1 MAHSQTLQIPFPEF
15 TSSSP
20 TIQDSS
26 QKLQYE
32 HKKSQFSC
40 YSHKKLVPL
49 QPINCSTTF
58 MPNSVNSCS
67 TIILSKNNS
76 MMASMLNYNLQS
88 HQALPHTLSKT
99 IRVVDLFAGV
109 GGIRLGF
116 AEAAKEFGINAECV
130 FSCEIDDWAC
140 KTYRKNFPND
150 KYDPK
155 CDITAVDAKAIPDFD
170 VLLAGFP
177 CQAFSIAGKRGGF
190 EDTRGTLF
198 FDVARII
205 KEKQPKVFLLEN
217 VKGLTNHRSGKTLQV
232 ILNTL
237 REDLGYTVFYKV
249 LNAKEYGVAQLRER
263 IYIVGFKNGGKDFN
277 YPLPLPQEERKV
289 IRDIIEEKP
298 VDARYYLSTSYLAAL
313 KAHKARHQALG
324 HGFGYEVRDLD
335 EVAGTIVCGG
345 MGKERNL
352 IVDTRQTD
360 FTVRTHIKG
369 EYNKEG
375 LRKMTPLEWERLQGF
390 PDNWTAGIADVHR
403 YKQMGNSVAVP
414 VIKAVSKHIIEEML
428 NSMYINEEYS

>member
-1 MAHSQTLQIPFPEF
+1 MNTAQTLLIPFEEF
-15 TSSSP
+15 APP
-20 TIQDSS
+20 TTPSKMKPQQIQLKACISA
-26 QKLQYE
+26 
-32 HKKSQFSC
+32 KKI
-40 YSHKKLVPL
+40 VPL
-49 QPINCSTTF
+49 QPINNCIVL
-58 MPNSVNSCS
+58 MPNSFN
-67 TIILSKNNS
+67 TISPVVLPNDGNMIAALVSSMNMEDTEHYTNLNN
-76 MMASMLNYNLQS
+76 
-88 HQALPHTLSKT
+88 T

-116 AEAAKEFGINAECV
+116 TQAAKEFGMNTECV
-130 FSCEIDDWAC
+130 FSSEIDEWAC

-150 KYDPK
+150 NHDPK
-155 CDITAVDAKAIPDFD
+155 CDITTVDAKSLPDFD

-190 EDTRGTLF
+190 DDTRGTLF

-205 KEKQPKVFLLEN
+205 KEKQPKAFLLEN

-263 IYIVGFKNGGKDFN
+263 IYIVGFKNAGDSFD

-289 IRDIIEEKP
+289 IRDIIEENP

-324 HGFGYEVRDLD
+324 HGFGYEIRDLD

-414 VIKAVSKHIIEEML
+414 VIQAVSENIIKQL
-428 NSMYINEEYS
+428 LTTAANG

>member
-1 MAHSQTLQIPFPEF
+1 MNTAQTLLIPFEEF
-15 TSSSP
+15 APP
-20 TIQDSS
+20 TTPSKMKPQQIQLKACISA
-26 QKLQYE
+26 
-32 HKKSQFSC
+32 KKI
-40 YSHKKLVPL
+40 VPL
-49 QPINCSTTF
+49 QPINNCIVL
-58 MPNSVNSCS
+58 MPNSFN
-67 TIILSKNNS
+67 TISPVVLPNDGNMIAALVSSINMEDTEHYTNLNN
-76 MMASMLNYNLQS
+76 
-88 HQALPHTLSKT
+88 T

-116 AEAAKEFGINAECV
+116 TQAAKEFGMNTECV
-130 FSCEIDDWAC
+130 FSSEIDEWAC

-150 KYDPK
+150 NHDPK
-155 CDITAVDAKAIPDFD
+155 CDITTVDAKSLPDFD

-190 EDTRGTLF
+190 DDTRGTLF

-205 KEKQPKVFLLEN
+205 KEKQPKAFLLEN

-263 IYIVGFKNGGKDFN
+263 IYIVGFKNAGDSFD

-289 IRDIIEEKP
+289 IRDIIEENP

-390 PDNWTAGIADVHR
+390 PDNWTAVQLSG
-403 YKQMGNSVAVP
+403 KP
-414 VIKAVSKHIIEEML
+414 
-428 NSMYINEEYS
+428 

>member
-1 MAHSQTLQIPFPEF
+1 MNTAQTLLIPFEDFTTLSTPSRIKPQQIP
-15 TSSSP
+15 TKSCIS
-20 TIQDSS
+20 T
-26 QKLQYE
+26 
-32 HKKSQFSC
+32 KKV
-40 YSHKKLVPL
+40 VPL
-49 QPINCSTTF
+49 QPINSCIVH
-58 MPNSVNSCS
+58 MPNSLNSIS
-67 TIILSKNNS
+67 PVVLPNRSSVLAALVSSINVDNKEHNNT
-76 MMASMLNYNLQS
+76 MNN
-88 HQALPHTLSKT
+88 T

-116 AEAAKEFGINAECV
+116 AQAAKEFGMNTECV

-150 KYDPK
+150 NHDPK
-155 CDITAVDAKAIPDFD
+155 CDITAVDANKMPDFD

-190 EDTRGTLF
+190 DDTRGTLF

-205 KEKQPKVFLLEN
+205 KEKQPKAFLLEN
-217 VKGLTNHRSGKTLQV
+217 VKGLTNHRSGQTLQV

-263 IYIVGFKNGGKDFN
+263 IYIVGFKNGGEGFD
-277 YPLPLPQEERKV
+277 YPLPLPQEQRKV
-289 IRDIIEEKP
+289 IRDIIEENP

-324 HGFGYEVRDLD
+324 HGFGYEVRSLD
-335 EVAGTIVCGG
+335 EVAGTLVCGG

-352 IVDTRQTD
+352 IVDARQTD
-360 FTVRTHIKG
+360 LTVRTHIKG

-414 VIKAVSKHIIEEML
+414 VIQAVSENIIKQL
-428 NSMYINEEYS
+428 LANTANG

>member
-1 MAHSQTLQIPFPEF
+1 MATAQLLQIPFAEF
-15 TSSSP
+15 IGVAP
-20 TIQDSS
+20 TNVETA
-26 QKLQYE
+26 QKNQKSCISA
-32 HKKSQFSC
+32 KKI
-40 YSHKKLVPL
+40 VPL
-49 QPINCSTTF
+49 QPINNCIVL
-58 MPNSVNSCS
+58 MPNSFN
-67 TIILSKNNS
+67 TISPVVLPNNGNMIAALVSS
-76 MMASMLNYNLQS
+76 MNMEDIEHYTNMNN
-88 HQALPHTLSKT
+88 T

-116 AEAAKEFGINAECV
+116 AQAAKEFGMNTECV
-130 FSCEIDDWAC
+130 FSSEIDEWAC

-150 KYDPK
+150 NHDPK
-155 CDITAVDAKAIPDFD
+155 CDITTVDAKILPEFD

-190 EDTRGTLF
+190 DDTRGTLF

-205 KEKQPKVFLLEN
+205 KEKQPKAFLLEN

-263 IYIVGFKNGGKDFN
+263 IYIVGFKNAGDSFD

-289 IRDIIEEKP
+289 IRDIIEENP

-324 HGFGYEVRDLD
+324 HGFGYEVRSLD
-335 EVAGTIVCGG
+335 DVAGTIVCGG

-352 IVDTRQTD
+352 IVDERQTD

-414 VIKAVSKHIIEEML
+414 VIQAVSENIIKQL
-428 NSMYINEEYS
+428 LTTAANG

>member
-1 MAHSQTLQIPFPEF
+1 MATAQMLQIPFEEF
-15 TSSSP
+15 ICAIP
-20 TIQDSS
+20 AKMEIA
-26 QKLQYE
+26 QKNQKSCISA
-32 HKKSQFSC
+32 KKI
-40 YSHKKLVPL
+40 VPL
-49 QPINCSTTF
+49 QPINNCIVL
-58 MPNSVNSCS
+58 MPNSFDTISPVVLPNNGNMIAALVS
-67 TIILSKNNS
+67 TMNMEDIEHYTNMNN
-76 MMASMLNYNLQS
+76 
-88 HQALPHTLSKT
+88 T

-116 AEAAKEFGINAECV
+116 AQAAKEFGMNTECV
-130 FSCEIDDWAC
+130 FSSEIDEWAC

-150 KYDPK
+150 NHDPK
-155 CDITAVDAKAIPDFD
+155 CDITTVDAKSLPEFD

-190 EDTRGTLF
+190 DDTRGTLF

-205 KEKQPKVFLLEN
+205 KEKQPKAFLLEN

-263 IYIVGFKNGGKDFN
+263 IYIVGFKKAGDSFD

-289 IRDIIEEKP
+289 IRDIIEENP

-324 HGFGYEVRDLD
+324 HGFGYEVRSLD
-335 EVAGTIVCGG
+335 DVAGTIVCGG

-352 IVDTRQTD
+352 IVDERQTD

-414 VIKAVSKHIIEEML
+414 VIQAVSENIIKQL
-428 NSMYINEEYS
+428 LTTAANG

>member
-1 MAHSQTLQIPFPEF
+1 MNTAQTLLIPFEEF
-15 TSSSP
+15 APP
-20 TIQDSS
+20 TTPSKMKPQQIQLKVCISA
-26 QKLQYE
+26 
-32 HKKSQFSC
+32 KKI
-40 YSHKKLVPL
+40 VPL
-49 QPINCSTTF
+49 QPINNCIVL
-58 MPNSVNSCS
+58 MPNSFN
-67 TIILSKNNS
+67 TISPVVLPNDGNMIAALVSSMNMEDTEHYTNLNN
-76 MMASMLNYNLQS
+76 
-88 HQALPHTLSKT
+88 T

-116 AEAAKEFGINAECV
+116 AQAAKEFGMNTECV
-130 FSCEIDDWAC
+130 FSSEIDEWAC

-150 KYDPK
+150 NHDPK
-155 CDITAVDAKAIPDFD
+155 CDITTVDAKSLPDFD

-190 EDTRGTLF
+190 DDTRGTLF

-205 KEKQPKVFLLEN
+205 KEKQPKAFLLEN

-263 IYIVGFKNGGKDFN
+263 IYIVGFKNAGDSFD

-289 IRDIIEEKP
+289 IRDIIEENP

-324 HGFGYEVRDLD
+324 HGFGYEVRSLD
-335 EVAGTIVCGG
+335 DVAGTIVCGG

-352 IVDTRQTD
+352 IVDERQTD

-414 VIKAVSKHIIEEML
+414 VIQAVSENIIKQL
-428 NSMYINEEYS
+428 LTTAANG

>member
-1 MAHSQTLQIPFPEF
+1 MTHSQTLQIPFPEF

-58 MPNSVNSCS
+58 MPNSVNSRS
-67 TIILSKNNS
+67 TIILPKNNS
-76 MMASMLNYNLQS
+76 MIASMLNYNLQS
-88 HQALPHTLSKT
+88 HQALPHTISKT
-99 IRVVDLFAGV
+99 MRVVDLFAGV

-150 KYDPK
+150 THDPK

-263 IYIVGFKNGGKDFN
+263 IYIVGFKNGGNGFN

-289 IRDIIEEKP
+289 IRDIIEENP

>member
-1 MAHSQTLQIPFPEF
+1 MATAQMLQIPFEEF
-15 TSSSP
+15 ICAIPAKMETA
-20 TIQDSS
+20 
-26 QKLQYE
+26 QKNQKSCISA
-32 HKKSQFSC
+32 KKI
-40 YSHKKLVPL
+40 VPL
-49 QPINCSTTF
+49 QPINNCIVL
-58 MPNSVNSCS
+58 MPNSFN
-67 TIILSKNNS
+67 TISPVVLPNDGNMIAALVSSINMEDTEHYTNLNN
-76 MMASMLNYNLQS
+76 
-88 HQALPHTLSKT
+88 T

-116 AEAAKEFGINAECV
+116 TQAAKEFGMNTECV
-130 FSCEIDDWAC
+130 FSSEIDEWAC

-150 KYDPK
+150 NHDPK
-155 CDITAVDAKAIPDFD
+155 CDITTVDAKSLPDFD

-190 EDTRGTLF
+190 DDTRGTLF

-205 KEKQPKVFLLEN
+205 KEKQPKAFLLEN

-263 IYIVGFKNGGKDFN
+263 IYIVGFKNAGDSFD

-289 IRDIIEEKP
+289 IRDIIEENP

-414 VIKAVSKHIIEEML
+414 VIQAVSENIIKQL
-428 NSMYINEEYS
+428 LTTAANG

>member
-1 MAHSQTLQIPFPEF
+1 MATAQMLQIPFEEF
-15 TSSSP
+15 ICAIP
-20 TIQDSS
+20 AKMEIA
-26 QKLQYE
+26 QKNQKSCISA
-32 HKKSQFSC
+32 KKI
-40 YSHKKLVPL
+40 VPL
-49 QPINCSTTF
+49 QPINNCIVL
-58 MPNSVNSCS
+58 MPNSFDTISPVVLPNNGNMIAALVS
-67 TIILSKNNS
+67 TMNMEDIEHYTNMNN
-76 MMASMLNYNLQS
+76 
-88 HQALPHTLSKT
+88 T

-116 AEAAKEFGINAECV
+116 AQAAKEFGMNTECV
-130 FSCEIDDWAC
+130 FSSEIDEWAC

-150 KYDPK
+150 NHDPK
-155 CDITAVDAKAIPDFD
+155 CDITTVDAKSLPEFD

-190 EDTRGTLF
+190 DDTRGTLF

-205 KEKQPKVFLLEN
+205 KEKQPKAFLLEN

-263 IYIVGFKNGGKDFN
+263 IYIVGFKNAGDSFD

-289 IRDIIEEKP
+289 IRDIIEENP

-324 HGFGYEVRDLD
+324 HGFGYEVRSLD
-335 EVAGTIVCGG
+335 DVAGTIVCGG

-352 IVDTRQTD
+352 IVDERQTD

-414 VIKAVSKHIIEEML
+414 VIQAVSENIIKQL
-428 NSMYINEEYS
+428 LTTAANG

>member
-1 MAHSQTLQIPFPEF
+1 MATAQMLQIPFAEF
-15 TSSSP
+15 TTIAP
-20 TIQDSS
+20 T
-26 QKLQYE
+26 
-32 HKKSQFSC
+32 KSAQSKFSENTC
-40 YSHKKLVPL
+40 ISAKNVVPL
-49 QPINCSTTF
+49 QPINNCIVL
-58 MPNSVNSCS
+58 MPKSFN
-67 TIILSKNNS
+67 TISPVVLPNNGNMIAALVSS
-76 MMASMLNYNLQS
+76 MNMVDAEHYTNMNN
-88 HQALPHTLSKT
+88 T

-116 AEAAKEFGINAECV
+116 AQAAKEFGMNTECV
-130 FSCEIDDWAC
+130 FSSEIDEWAC

-150 KYDPK
+150 NHDPK
-155 CDITAVDAKAIPDFD
+155 CDITTVDAKSLPDFD

-190 EDTRGTLF
+190 DDTRGTLF

-205 KEKQPKVFLLEN
+205 KEKQPKAFLLEN

-263 IYIVGFKNGGKDFN
+263 IYIVGFKNAGDSFD
-277 YPLPLPQEERKV
+277 YPLPLPQEKRKV
-289 IRDIIEEKP
+289 IRDIIEENP

-324 HGFGYEVRDLD
+324 HGFGYEVRSLD
-335 EVAGTIVCGG
+335 DVAGTIVCGG

-352 IVDTRQTD
+352 IVDERQTD

-414 VIKAVSKHIIEEML
+414 VIQAVSENIIKQL
-428 NSMYINEEYS
+428 LTTAANG

>member
-1 MAHSQTLQIPFPEF
+1 MARAQMLQIPFEEF
-15 TSSSP
+15 ICAIPAKMETA
-20 TIQDSS
+20 
-26 QKLQYE
+26 QKNQKSCISA
-32 HKKSQFSC
+32 KKI
-40 YSHKKLVPL
+40 VPL
-49 QPINCSTTF
+49 QPINNCIVL
-58 MPNSVNSCS
+58 MPNSFN
-67 TIILSKNNS
+67 TISPVVLPNNGNMIAALISS
-76 MMASMLNYNLQS
+76 MNMEDIEHYTNMNN
-88 HQALPHTLSKT
+88 T

-116 AEAAKEFGINAECV
+116 AQAAKEFGMNTECV
-130 FSCEIDDWAC
+130 FSSEIDEWAC

-150 KYDPK
+150 NHDPK
-155 CDITAVDAKAIPDFD
+155 CDITTVDAKSLPEFD

-190 EDTRGTLF
+190 DDTRGTLF

-205 KEKQPKVFLLEN
+205 KEKQPKAFLLEN

-263 IYIVGFKNGGKDFN
+263 IYIVGFKNAGDSFD

-289 IRDIIEEKP
+289 IRDIIEENP

-324 HGFGYEVRDLD
+324 HGFGYEVRSLD
-335 EVAGTIVCGG
+335 DVAGTIVCGG

-352 IVDTRQTD
+352 IVDERQTD

-414 VIKAVSKHIIEEML
+414 VIQAVSENIIKQL
-428 NSMYINEEYS
+428 LTTAANG

>member
-1 MAHSQTLQIPFPEF
+1 MATAQMLQIPFEEF
-15 TSSSP
+15 ICAIP
-20 TIQDSS
+20 AKMEIA
-26 QKLQYE
+26 QKNQKSCISA
-32 HKKSQFSC
+32 KKI
-40 YSHKKLVPL
+40 VPL
-49 QPINCSTTF
+49 QPINNCIVL
-58 MPNSVNSCS
+58 MPNSFN
-67 TIILSKNNS
+67 TISPVVLPNNGNMIAALVSS
-76 MMASMLNYNLQS
+76 MNMEDIEHYTNMNN
-88 HQALPHTLSKT
+88 T

-116 AEAAKEFGINAECV
+116 AQAAKEFGMNTECV
-130 FSCEIDDWAC
+130 FSSEIDEWAC

-150 KYDPK
+150 NHDPK
-155 CDITAVDAKAIPDFD
+155 CDITTVDAKSLPEFD

-190 EDTRGTLF
+190 DDTRGTLF

-205 KEKQPKVFLLEN
+205 KEKQPKAFLLEN

-263 IYIVGFKNGGKDFN
+263 IYIVGFKKAGDSFD

-289 IRDIIEEKP
+289 IRDIIEENP

-324 HGFGYEVRDLD
+324 HGFGYEVRSLD
-335 EVAGTIVCGG
+335 DVAGTIVCGG

-352 IVDTRQTD
+352 IVDERQTD

-414 VIKAVSKHIIEEML
+414 VIQAVSENIIKQL
-428 NSMYINEEYS
+428 LTTAANG

>member
-1 MAHSQTLQIPFPEF
+1 MNTAQTLLIPFEDLAPL
-15 TSSSP
+15 TAP
-20 TIQDSS
+20 CKIKS
-26 QKLQYE
+26 QQIA
-32 HKKSQFSC
+32 KKSCIST
-40 YSHKKLVPL
+40 KKVVPL
-49 QPINCSTTF
+49 QSINSCIVL
-58 MPNSVNSCS
+58 MPNSFNTISPVVLPNKVNMIA
-67 TIILSKNNS
+67 TLVNAMNIENTEFYTKTNN
-76 MMASMLNYNLQS
+76 
-88 HQALPHTLSKT
+88 T

-116 AEAAKEFGINAECV
+116 AQAAKEFGMNTECV
-130 FSCEIDDWAC
+130 FSSEIDEWAC

-150 KYDPK
+150 NHNPK
-155 CDITAVDAKAIPDFD
+155 CDITTVDAKSLPDFD

-190 EDTRGTLF
+190 DDTRGTLF

-205 KEKQPKVFLLEN
+205 KEKQPKAFLLEN

-263 IYIVGFKNGGKDFN
+263 IYIVGFKNAGDSFD

-289 IRDIIEEKP
+289 IRDIIEENP

-324 HGFGYEVRDLD
+324 HGFGYEVRSLD
-335 EVAGTIVCGG
+335 DVAGTIVCGG

-360 FTVRTHIKG
+360 FTIKTHIKG

-414 VIKAVSKHIIEEML
+414 VIQAVSENIIKQL
-428 NSMYINEEYS
+428 LIANANG